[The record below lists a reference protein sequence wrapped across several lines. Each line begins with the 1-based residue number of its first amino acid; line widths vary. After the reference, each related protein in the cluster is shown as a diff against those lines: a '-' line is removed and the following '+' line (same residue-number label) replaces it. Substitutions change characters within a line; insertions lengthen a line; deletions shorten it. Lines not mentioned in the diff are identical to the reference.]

1 MRVPPGVEED
11 QVPGMRADDRA
22 VLLDRGDVR
31 RVRVVRE
38 NELAAAGV
46 IRAEEHACQGI
57 SVDAAFEAHR
67 RTALDVQH
75 DAIAL
80 VLGRRNRLVARCGG
94 HVEELFTIGPVE
106 PGQPVAHLTGVYPAA
121 RDPLDLNRL
130 PRQDRGA
137 RELVEISVGGYLSN
151 VLLPVCG
158 ERFVQVER
166 GPAES

>member
-11 QVPGMRADDRA
+11 QVPGMGADDRA

-46 IRAEEHACQGI
+46 ISAEENACQR
-57 SVDAAFEAHR
+57 VDR
-67 RTALDVQH
+67 
-75 DAIAL
+75 
-80 VLGRRNRLVARCGG
+80 LGAGFAG

-106 PGQPVAHLTGVYPAA
+106 PGQPVAHLRGVYPAA
-121 RDPLDLNRL
+121 RDSLDLYRL

-137 RELVEISVGGYLSN
+137 RELVEIGVGGNLSN
-151 VLLPVCG
+151 VLLPACG
-158 ERFVQVER
+158 KTLVQVER

>member
-31 RVRVVRE
+31 RVRVARE

-46 IRAEEHACQGI
+46 IRAEEHACQRIG
-57 SVDAAFEAHR
+57 VDVAFEAHR
-67 RTALDVQH
+67 RTALNVEH
-75 DAIAL
+75 DAVAL
-80 VLGRRNRLVARCGG
+80 VLGRRDRLVARCGG
-94 HVEELFTIGPVE
+94 HVEKVLAIGPVE
-106 PGQPVAHLTGVYPAA
+106 PGQPVAHLSGVYPAA
-121 RDPLDLNRL
+121 GDPLDLYRL

-158 ERFVQVER
+158 ETFVQVER

>member
-46 IRAEEHACQGI
+46 IRAEEHACQRIGI
-57 SVDAAFEAHR
+57 DVAFEAHR
-67 RTALDVQH
+67 RTALNVEH
-75 DAIAL
+75 DAVAV
-80 VLGRRNRLVARCGG
+80 VLSRRDWLVARCCG
-94 HVEELFTIGPVE
+94 HVEELFAIGTGE
-106 PGQPVAHLTGVYPAA
+106 PGQLVVHLSGVYSAA
-121 RDPLDLNRL
+121 GDPLDLYRL

-137 RELVEISVGGYLSN
+137 RELVEIGVGGYLSN

-158 ERFVQVER
+158 EPFVQVER
-166 GPAES
+166 GPVES

>member
-31 RVRVVRE
+31 RVRVVCE
-38 NELAAAGV
+38 DELAAAGV
-46 IRAEEHACQGI
+46 IRAEEHACQRIG
-57 SVDAAFEAHR
+57 VDVAFVAHR
-67 RTALDVQH
+67 RTTLNVQD
-75 DAIAL
+75 DAIAV
-80 VLGRRNRLVARCGG
+80 VLGRRDRLVARRGG
-94 HVEELFTIGPVE
+94 HVEEVLAIGPVE
-106 PGQPVAHLTGVYPAA
+106 PGQPVPHLSGVYPAA
-121 RDPLDLNRL
+121 GDPLDLYRL

>member
-1 MRVPPGVEED
+1 MPPGVEED

-22 VLLDRGDVR
+22 VLLDRRDVR

-46 IRAEEHACQGI
+46 IRAEEHACQRIG
-57 SVDAAFEAHR
+57 VDVAFEAHR
-67 RTALDVQH
+67 RAALNVED
-75 DAIAL
+75 DAVA
-80 VLGRRNRLVARCGG
+80 VVFGRRDRLVARCGG
-94 HVEELFTIGPVE
+94 HVEKVLAIGPVE
-106 PGQPVAHLTGVYPAA
+106 PGQPLAHLSGVYPAA
-121 RDPLDLNRL
+121 GDPLDLDRL

-137 RELVEISVGGYLSN
+137 RELTEIGVGGYLSN

-158 ERFVQVER
+158 EKFVQVER

>member
-121 RDPLDLNRL
+121 RDPLDLYRL

>member
-46 IRAEEHACQGI
+46 IRAEEDACQRVG
-57 SVDAAFEAHR
+57 VDVALEAHR
-67 RTALDVQH
+67 RPALDVQH
-75 DAIAL
+75 DAVAV
-80 VLGRRNRLVARCGG
+80 VLGRRNRLGAGFAG
-94 HVEELFTIGPVE
+94 HLEELFTIGPVE
-106 PGQPVAHLTGVYPAA
+106 PGQPVAHLRGVYPAA
-121 RDPLDLNRL
+121 RDSLDLYRL

-137 RELVEISVGGYLSN
+137 RELVEIGVGGNLSN
-151 VLLPVCG
+151 VLLPACG
-158 ERFVQVER
+158 KTLVQVER

>member
-31 RVRVVRE
+31 RVRVVCE

-46 IRAEEHACQGI
+46 IRAEDHACQRIG
-57 SVDAAFEAHR
+57 VDVAFEAHR
-67 RTALDVQH
+67 RTALNVEY
-75 DAIAL
+75 DAVAV
-80 VLGRRNRLVARCGG
+80 VLGRRDRLVARCGG
-94 HVEELFTIGPVE
+94 HVEELFAVGTVE
-106 PGQPVAHLTGVYPAA
+106 PGQLVVHLSGVYPAA
-121 RDPLDLNRL
+121 GDPLDLYRL

-137 RELVEISVGGYLSN
+137 RELVEIGVGGYLSN

-158 ERFVQVER
+158 EPFVQVER